1 MPWLKL
7 NTDIFDNPKIA
18 RLNPEQFRLWI
29 ACLVLARSSK
39 HPGRLMVSEKVAV
52 TAEDVA
58 IKVRSHD
65 VTLAIGA
72 MDLFVQMGMLH
83 RDGEV
88 YVVTGFDEHQWKH
101 PSDKPAATR
110 ARKEKERSGRVT
122 SMSRACHDAIP
133 RPSRVGH
140 DTDTE
145 SDKEEEEEE
154 EEEKEQP
161 HLSASLTAGGFSPS
175 LNRGGAPPIPER
187 DDQIGMFPATALP
200 PAVKPPDP
208 VALVFDAWRESASPN
223 AKLDDKRRK
232 AIQDGLKLYPAGDLV
247 DAVRGWRHDPFSR
260 GENDRQRKYN
270 ELTLLLRDAAHI
282 EKFRDLEQQH
292 RPKPVITSEL
302 SEQTKER
309 IRLYEAARQRRQAG
323 RWQAQA

>member
-1 MPWLKL
+1 VTQQHERKAPMPWLKL
-7 NTDIFDNPKIA
+7 STDITRDFKMR
-18 RLNPEQFRLWI
+18 RLDPTHRWI
-29 ACLVLARSSK
+29 WVACLVIARRSK
-39 HPGRLMVSEKVAV
+39 EPGALMAGEGFAASVEDIADEAGIREPDVVQAALDAFVSLK
-52 TAEDVA
+52 
-58 IKVRSHD
+58 
-65 VTLAIGA
+65 
-72 MDLFVQMGMLH
+72 MMH
-83 RDGEV
+83 RDGES
-88 YVVTGFDEHQWKH
+88 YVVSGFLKHQYDH
-101 PSDKPAATR
+101 PSDLPDARREKANKRKLRPYSEATPTVLR
-110 ARKEKERSGRVT
+110 GNSETEVDVEVERDREPEVD
-122 SMSRACHDAIP
+122 R
-133 RPSRVGH
+133 
-140 DTDTE
+140 E
-145 SDKEEEEEE
+145 STT
-154 EEEKEQP
+154 
-161 HLSASLTAGGFSPS
+161 LSASPTAEEPS
-175 LNRGGAPPIPER
+175 SSEEPAENPRNE
-187 DDQIGMFPATALP
+187 QIGMFPATALP